1 MRRCILEPYH
11 RLHTDS
17 KVEATVDV
25 KLNFQSGILVIALLV
40 SRNEREKRRARKRRV
55 PYSKG
60 QVNRLVDDLVHP
72 WIEQNEWFILLDEAA
87 HGIVEGN
94 MEETIIKFARYR
106 LPGLLRLLLEYLA
119 SQEE

>member
-1 MRRCILEPYH
+1 
-11 RLHTDS
+11 
-17 KVEATVDV
+17 VEATVDV
-25 KLNFQSGILVIALLV
+25 KPNFQFGILVIALLV
-40 SRNEREKRRARKRRV
+40 SRNERKKRRTRKRQV

-94 MEETIIKFARYR
+94 LEETIIKFARYR

>member
-1 MRRCILEPYH
+1 MFAIIMSLLASQKSRKKKRNQRRQL
-11 RLHTDS
+11 
-17 KVEATVDV
+17 
-25 KLNFQSGILVIALLV
+25 
-40 SRNEREKRRARKRRV
+40 

-94 MEETIIKFARYR
+94 LEETIIKFARYR